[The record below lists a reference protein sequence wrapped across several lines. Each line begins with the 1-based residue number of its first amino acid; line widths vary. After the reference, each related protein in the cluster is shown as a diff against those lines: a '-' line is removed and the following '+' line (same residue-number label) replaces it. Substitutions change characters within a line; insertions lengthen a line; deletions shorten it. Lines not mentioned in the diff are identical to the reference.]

1 MRLLRQLFLLLL
13 LSMIAAAQQP
23 PAAAQETAEEHHIM
37 AAEAKEL
44 FRSLDDILRF
54 ASEHSGL
61 PVLHPVKK
69 KMASREEVAKYIE
82 ARMKEQGNG
91 ERFDRSALSL
101 KKLGLLPRDFNLR
114 QYMLG
119 LYKEQVEGW
128 YDAKNKTVYLLDW
141 IAPEVQKPV
150 MAHELVHALQDQSF
164 DLEKWLKVGKDSK
177 DDTTEMIL
185 DEQRTAREAIIEG
198 QAMIVLFDYQLAPAG
213 QSVESAPAIVDSMK
227 SSMLDEGS
235 TPMYAEAPIYLRE
248 AMLFPYTYGMEFVRS
263 VLVKRGK
270 QAAFAGVF
278 AHPPLDTR
286 EILEPATY
294 LAAEPQT
301 QLKVVALEKVL
312 GSDWRREDFSGLGA
326 IDLRVILRQW
336 GGSDVAAKLTPAWRG
351 GYYMTFSHKKSA
363 KDKDAP
369 VSLALVLNFASQAA
383 ASEFADVYRT
393 SLAQRYKSVQAVP
406 SPGQSSALQ
415 WTTEEGAVRLYI
427 DGSTVIAAE
436 SFTAEEAAR
445 IHAALVSAT
454 SVPVVQ

>member
-13 LSMIAAAQQP
+13 LSTVAAAQQA
-23 PAAAQETAEEHHIM
+23 PAAAQEAAEEHHVT
-37 AAEAKEL
+37 AAEAKAL

-128 YDAKNKTVYLLDW
+128 YDAKNKTAYLLDW
-141 IAPEVQKPV
+141 VAPEAQKPV

-177 DDTTEMIL
+177 DDTAEMIL

-213 QSVESAPAIVDSMK
+213 QSVESAPALVDSMK
-227 SSMLDEGS
+227 SSMLEEGS
-235 TPMYAEAPIYLRE
+235 SPMYAEAPIYLRE

-278 AHPPLDTR
+278 EHPPLDTR

-294 LAAEPQT
+294 LAAEPQM

-336 GGSDVAAKLTPAWRG
+336 GGSEVAAKLTPAWRG

-363 KDKDAP
+363 KDAP

-383 ASEFADVYRT
+383 ANQFADVYRT
-393 SLAQRYKSVQAVP
+393 SLAQRYKSVQAAS

-415 WTTEEGAVRLYI
+415 WTTDEGAVRLYI

-436 SFTAEEAAR
+436 SFTPEEAAK
-445 IHAALVSAT
+445 IHAALVS
-454 SVPVVQ
+454 VREIPVTQ